1 MTQDPIANLKLARKG
16 PIVSI
21 IVYLL
26 LSVAKLLAGYLLN
39 ASSLIADGFNNVSDI
54 VGNVA
59 LLIGL
64 HLASQPA
71 DANHKFVIGKLKTYP
86 ASSLLLLCF
95 L

>member
-39 ASSLIADGFNNVSDI
+39 ASSLIADGFNNLSDI

-71 DANHKFVIGKLKTYP
+71 MPIINLVIGKLKTYP
-86 ASSLLLLCF
+86 ALSLLLLCF